1 MMHSFERLYVCPL
14 MKSVFSFTLLLFFVS
29 VATLFGGSCANI
41 IPPNGGPRDSIPPQL
56 LNAAPPDSTLN
67 FRGEK
72 VTFTFD
78 EYIDLQDVQNNLLF
92 TPLFQNNPRVDAK
105 GKTITVHFRDT
116 LDPNTTYILNFGN
129 AIKDYNE
136 GNVLKNFVY
145 TFSTGPVLDSLQLRG
160 KVILAQTGKVDS
172 TIVVVLHKDLKDS
185 AVMNQRP
192 QYVSRLDNNGNFHFK
207 NLPAGTFA
215 IYAIG
220 DGGTSRRYQN
230 KNQLFAFLDSPIK
243 VGAVDSSLTMYAYKE
258 TQPAVTPAAG
268 TQPRTKA
275 ENRLIFTTNLT
286 NDRQDLNKDLILSF
300 STPLKRF
307 DSSKMLLFTDSVFNP
322 ANYRAALD
330 SSHKELRLQTAWK
343 EGTNYHLIMDKDFAA
358 DTAGRRL
365 LKTDTLSFITGTAA
379 DYGNISIRLKN
390 IDLSKKPV
398 LLFVQ
403 NDQVVFSAPVPN
415 GSFSQARFAPGDY
428 ELRILYDTNGNGKW
442 DPGQFFGTKRQPEL
456 VKPIA
461 EKITVKPAWD
471 NQYERSL

>member
-14 MKSVFSFTLLLFFVS
+14 MKSAFSFTLLLFFVS

-41 IPPNGGPRDSIPPQL
+41 IPPSGGPRDSIPPQL
-56 LNAAPPDSTLN
+56 VNATPPDSTLN

-72 VTFTFD
+72 VMFTFN
-78 EYIDLQDVQNNLLF
+78 EYIDLQDVQSNLLF

-105 GKTITVHFRDT
+105 GKTITVNFRDP
-116 LDPNTTYILNFGN
+116 LDTNTTYILNFGN

-145 TFSTGPVLDSLQLRG
+145 TFSTGPVLDSLELKG

-172 TIVVVLHKDLKDS
+172 TMIVVLHKNLKDS
-185 AVMNQRP
+185 AVMNERP
-192 QYVSRLDNNGNFHFK
+192 QYVSRLDNSGNFHFK

-220 DGGTSRRYQN
+220 DAGISRRYQN
-230 KNQLFAFLDSPIK
+230 KNQLFAFLDSSIK
-243 VGAVDSSLTMYAYKE
+243 VGAVDSALTMYAYRE
-258 TQPAVTPAAG
+258 TQPGVTPAAG
-268 TQPRTKA
+268 TQPRPRA
-275 ENRLIFTTNLT
+275 ENRLVFTTNLT
-286 NDRQDLNKDLILSF
+286 NNQQDLNKDLILSF
-300 STPLKRF
+300 STPVRKF
-307 DSSKMLLFTDSVFNP
+307 DSAKLRLFTDSTFNP
-322 ANYRAALD
+322 ADYKATLD
-330 SSHKELRLQTAWK
+330 SSRKELHLQTAWK
-343 EGTNYHLIMDKDFAA
+343 EGTAYHLIMAKDFAA
-358 DTAGRRL
+358 DTAGRQL
-365 LKTDTLSFITGTAA
+365 LKADTLSFHTNTAA

-403 NDQVVFSAPVPN
+403 NEEVVFSAPVPN
-415 GSFSQARFAPGDY
+415 GSFSQSRFAPGDY

-442 DPGQFFGTKRQPEL
+442 DPGYFFGTKRQPEL

-471 NQYERSL
+471 NQYDRSL